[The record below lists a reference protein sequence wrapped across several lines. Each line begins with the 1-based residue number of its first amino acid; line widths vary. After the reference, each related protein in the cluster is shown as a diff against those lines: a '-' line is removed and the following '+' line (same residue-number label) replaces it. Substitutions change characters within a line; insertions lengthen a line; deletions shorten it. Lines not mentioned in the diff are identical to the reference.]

1 MISSE
6 IPDNPDEF
14 QDWLYNRLLELNKR
28 LSLKNIAYLGR
39 RCYELGLVSKNNI
52 WLSRNN

>member
-39 RCYELGLVSKNNI
+39 RCYELGLVSKNNYG
-52 WLSRNN
+52 